1 MRTVREIKE
10 RLKIYSS
17 SPKSTDILNNIKA
30 NEIER
35 QPSFESMLCADDEL
49 IYAARKDIQVIVSFQ
64 VEKDGVGQ
72 RGVNM
77 QEIMKYGHSWQK
89 IYSMFLHMGCI
100 FLSHC
105 EGIRKCSLEVVQVKD
120 EPCMLTC
127 SAFPCAPA

>member
-17 SPKSTDILNNIKA
+17 SPKSTDILDNIKA

-49 IYAARKDIQVIVSFQ
+49 IYAARKEIQVIVSFQ

-72 RGVNM
+72 RGV
-77 QEIMKYGHSWQK
+77 KG
-89 IYSMFLHMGCI
+89 YSMFLNI
-100 FLSHC
+100 
-105 EGIRKCSLEVVQVKD
+105 
-120 EPCMLTC
+120 
-127 SAFPCAPA
+127 